1 MADDDLKSYPE
12 SEDSNSRGYTGIY
25 SPAPLLEKKW
35 TGLDDLSRMKQST
48 DGIMFDPSNNSG
60 QFRSSSRFSGTDDQ
74 GFSYKEEQASL
85 ISHRPVKSP
94 ERYSDEFEASP
105 DDSASRKSDQS
116 AGSPTFVASYDSK
129 SSSHS
134 SRSQRKCRKDEITRG
149 QQPELSISDK
159 LDSVSHQGSEHSRL
173 SRESHSKTSS
183 ATQSMVSNRSLPR
196 NVISNS
202 SKPIMSA
209 HSPTTSRSLRNK
221 AQHSF
226 ATSDDLTRTVDMS
239 TDLSSRSENDRLSF
253 SEDDRRKSHETD
265 PSKDDNDE
273 SRGNY
278 SDDFENAEKTSSD
291 IASIMTDHR
300 SPTPR
305 HVILSQARLGYT
317 M

>member
-1 MADDDLKSYPE
+1 MSDDDLKTYPE
-12 SEDSNSRGYTGIY
+12 SVDSNSRGYTGIY
-25 SPAPLLEKKW
+25 SPAPLEKKW

-48 DGIMFDPSNNSG
+48 DGILFDPSNNSG
-60 QFRSSSRFSGTDDQ
+60 QFRSSSRLSGTDNQ
-74 GFSYKEEQASL
+74 GFSSREEQASL
-85 ISHRPVKSP
+85 INHRPVKCP
-94 ERYSDEFEASP
+94 ERYSDEFEASS

-116 AGSPTFVASYDSK
+116 AGSPTFVASYNSK

-134 SRSQRKCRKDEITRG
+134 SLSQSKRRIEEITRR
-149 QQPELSISDK
+149 QQTELSVSDK
-159 LDSVSHQGSEHSRL
+159 LDSVNRQGSERSTL

-183 ATQSMVSNRSLPR
+183 VTQSVVSNRSLPR
-196 NVISNS
+196 NAISNS
-202 SKPIMSA
+202 SKPVMSA

-221 AQHSF
+221 ARHSF

-239 TDLSSRSENDRLSF
+239 TDLSSRRSENDQPSF
-253 SEDDRRKSHETD
+253 SEDEHRESHKTD
-265 PSKDDNDE
+265 PSKDDDDE

-291 IASIMTDHR
+291 IASIVTDHR